1 MTRLGNLFDRSE
13 KNADGS
19 GQAAV
24 LLRDANAA
32 RDRRDWS
39 IAAALY
45 KQYLELSPDHCAIWV
60 QLGHML
66 KEDKDIDLA
75 IEAYKHALTLDP
87 NDSDIYVNLGHAHK
101 EDKNIGFGIEAYKH
115 ALTLNAS
122 DFDIYVNLGHGYK
135 VADDLASA
143 AQAYRKALEL
153 NRACADAR
161 REFGHILSTGRVE
174 QMSSEANLSG
184 RTVYIEISDL
194 IEYSKHNSTLSGIQR
209 VVANLILQA
218 KEYEATAGFMIVPVL
233 PGYEPVYPEYELS
246 KLSPDDLKFRAVDR
260 VLVASLIVAIQ
271 SGGKSRDE
279 IAEAVRAV
287 YATRRIVEPQSGD
300 HFAMPGA
307 FWIYPTYDA
316 VKLMRANGV
325 RVTLFIHDLIQISHP
340 QYVHEDA
347 SKRFRHAL
355 VDTLMLADLVIT
367 NSEYVAA
374 DVRRFMSSRLNFS
387 VPVKAM
393 PLATELRERSRVAHS
408 AHPTRRDVQSATASP
423 FVLSVSTIEVRK
435 NHMYMI

>member
-1 MTRLGNLFDRSE
+1 
-13 KNADGS
+13 
-19 GQAAV
+19 
-24 LLRDANAA
+24 
-32 RDRRDWS
+32 
-39 IAAALY
+39 
-45 KQYLELSPDHCAIWV
+45 
-60 QLGHML
+60 
-66 KEDKDIDLA
+66 
-75 IEAYKHALTLDP
+75 
-87 NDSDIYVNLGHAHK
+87 
-101 EDKNIGFGIEAYKH
+101 
-115 ALTLNAS
+115 
-122 DFDIYVNLGHGYK
+122 
-135 VADDLASA
+135 
-143 AQAYRKALEL
+143 
-153 NRACADAR
+153 
-161 REFGHILSTGRVE
+161 
-174 QMSSEANLSG
+174 
-184 RTVYIEISDL
+184 
-194 IEYSKHNSTLSGIQR
+194 
-209 VVANLILQA
+209 
-218 KEYEATAGFMIVPVL
+218 MIVPVL

-287 YATRRIVEPQSGD
+287 YATRKNVEPQSGD

-325 RVTLFIHDLIQISHP
+325 KVTLFIHDLIQISHP

-355 VDTLMLADLVIT
+355 VEPDVADLVIT

-435 NHMYMI
+435 NHMSVKQSMGGTHCEWRQDYPDSGVRRKVRLGYSAVPQLYCRVRSSRRAVAHLVGRFGRGPDVSLREVSIYNVSELRGRIWPASRGKPGSRKAMYCIEPIVDARGWWTLCQILRSRRC